1 MEPARP
7 QHAGR
12 RFACVATELPGP
24 RSRSLRAAE
33 ERYLA
38 PGIQQ
43 ISTLSGLA
51 MVRGDGALLYD
62 ADGNAFI
69 DFVAGIGTASLGH
82 GHPEL
87 AAAVA
92 EQAGR
97 LCSGSFTSEPRVE
110 LLRRIVDHA
119 PTPDLQCV
127 QLYSGGAEA
136 VESALRLARAATGRF
151 EVLAFWGGF
160 HGKTGGVIG
169 LLGSDFKHGLGPGPP
184 GQHLVPYA
192 DCARCAF
199 ALKPD
204 SCRLHCVAFLR
215 QFIKESTSGGL
226 AAILVEP
233 IQGTAGNVIPP
244 PGWLA
249 AVQAVAREHGALL
262 IVDEMITGWGRTGSL
277 WASAAAGLDPDIITF
292 GKGVGGGFPVSG
304 LLTRRSLAATPPWSR
319 PSFSSSSYG
328 GNPLAAAAAN
338 ATTRVIIEQ
347 RLSAHAQAIGAELLA
362 ALQALPAQF
371 PFITDVRGQGLLLGF
386 DLVGQRGLPLPR
398 ERCEQLF
405 LACLRRG
412 LVTQCYAPRVRI
424 NPPLVITREQALE
437 GVALLAEA
445 CAELAPDLAA

>member
-1 MEPARP
+1 MA
-7 QHAGR
+7 ASR

-24 RSRSLRAAE
+24 RSRALRRAE
-33 ERYLA
+33 EPYLA

-51 MVRGDGALLYD
+51 MERGEGALLYD
-62 ADGNAFI
+62 ADGNTFI

-97 LCSGSFTSEPRVE
+97 LCSGSFTSAPRVA
-110 LLRRIVDHA
+110 LLRRIVEHA
-119 PTPDLQCV
+119 PTPDLQCI

-151 EVLAFWGGF
+151 EVLSFWGGF
-160 HGKTGGVIG
+160 HGKTGGVVG
-169 LLGSDFKHGLGPGPP
+169 LLGSDFKQGLGPGLP
-184 GQHLVPYA
+184 GQHLVPYG

-199 ALKPD
+199 AKQPD
-204 SCRLHCVAFLR
+204 SCQLHCVEFLR
-215 QFIKESTSGGL
+215 QFIRHNTSGSL

-244 PGWLA
+244 DGWLQ
-249 AVQAVAREHGALL
+249 AVQAVAREHAALL
-262 IVDEMITGWGRTGSL
+262 IVDEMITGWGRSGSL
-277 WASAAAGLDPDIITF
+277 WASEAAGLDPDIITF

-304 LLTRRSLAATPPWSR
+304 LLTRRALAQSEPWSR

-338 ATTRVIIEQ
+338 AATRIIIEE
-347 RLSAHAQAIGAELLA
+347 RLSDHAQVLGAELLT
-362 ALQALPAQF
+362 ALQSLSARH
-371 PFITDVRGQGLLLGF
+371 PFIKNVRGRGLLLGF
-386 DLVGQRGLPLPR
+386 DLIGEDGQPLSRG
-398 ERCEQLF
+398 RCEQLF
-405 LACLRRG
+405 FACLRRG
-412 LVTQCYAPRVRI
+412 LLTQCYAPRVRI

-437 GVALLAEA
+437 GAALLAEA
-445 CAELAPDLAA
+445 CAELL

>member
-1 MEPARP
+1 MA
-7 QHAGR
+7 ASR
-12 RFACVATELPGP
+12 RYACVTTELPGP
-24 RSRSLRAAE
+24 RSRALREAE
-33 ERYLA
+33 EPYLA
-38 PGIQQ
+38 PGVQQ

-51 MVRGDGALLYD
+51 MARGEGALLYD

-82 GHPEL
+82 GHPAL
-87 AAAVA
+87 TAAIA

-97 LCSGSFTSEPRVE
+97 LCSGSFTSEPRAA
-110 LLRRIVDHA
+110 LLGRIAANA
-119 PTPDLQCV
+119 PTPELQCV

-169 LLGSDFKHGLGPGPP
+169 LLGSDFKHGLGPGPA

-199 ALKPD
+199 ALTPD
-204 SCRLHCVAFLR
+204 SCQLHCVEFLR
-215 QFIKESTSGGL
+215 QFIRHNTSGSL

-244 PGWLA
+244 AGWLT
-249 AVQAVAREHGALL
+249 AVQAVAREQGALL
-262 IVDEMITGWGRTGSL
+262 IADEMITGWGRSGSL
-277 WASAAAGLDPDIITF
+277 WASAAAGLDPDIVTF

-304 LLTRRSLAATPPWSR
+304 LITRRALARSEPWSR

-338 ATTRVIIEQ
+338 AVTRVIVEE
-347 RLSAHAQAIGAELLA
+347 RLSEHARTLGAELLA
-362 ALQALPAQF
+362 VLQTLPARF
-371 PFITDVRGQGLLLGF
+371 PFIANVRGQGLLLGF
-386 DLVGQRGLPLPR
+386 DLVDEAGLPFSR
-398 ERCEQLF
+398 ERCEKLF

-412 LVTQCYAPRVRI
+412 LLTQCYAPRVRI
-424 NPPLVITREQALE
+424 NPPLVITRDQALE
-437 GVALLAEA
+437 GLELLAEA
-445 CAELAPDLAA
+445 CAELQ